1 VVRLVSVVRLSF
13 PLVSFLCDLWDEGLL
28 RYLHC
33 ARLSHYDNFPSRAV
47 PALRDAGSLWVSGVI
62 VSAELLKVSADSPD
76 PRFIRYAA
84 GWLNRGSVVA
94 IPTDTLYALA
104 ADPVNLAAVDEIFR
118 VKGRPESKAL
128 PILIN
133 SIQHANILAREL
145 PDNFYRLADAL
156 WPGPLTIVLDASM
169 RLPLKVTG
177 NTRRIALRWPACE
190 IVTRLIQELG
200 VPLTGTSAN
209 VSGFPTCASGVEVFR
224 QLGDRLPLILDAGE
238 TQALMP
244 STIVEIRGEHWCIG
258 REGAIPSDVI
268 HATLHSNGDGPSDED
283 PAVPA

>member
-1 VVRLVSVVRLSF
+1 M
-13 PLVSFLCDLWDEGLL
+13 
-28 RYLHC
+28 
-33 ARLSHYDNFPSRAV
+33 
-47 PALRDAGSLWVSGVI
+47 
-62 VSAELLKVSADSPD
+62 SAEVLKLSGDSPD

-133 SIQHANILAREL
+133 SIHHASILAREL
-145 PDNFYRLADAL
+145 PDNFYRLADTL

-190 IVTRLIQELG
+190 IVAQLIQEIG

-209 VSGFPTCASGVEVFR
+209 VSGSPTCASGDEVFR
-224 QLGDRLPLILDAGE
+224 QLGDRVPLILDAGE
-238 TQALMP
+238 TQGLIP
-244 STIVEIRGEHWCIG
+244 STIVELRGNHWCIG

-268 HATLHSNGDGPSDED
+268 HDALHSNGNGPSDDD
-283 PAVPA
+283 PSVPA